1 MNEQRWL
8 LLAFVGAVAITGGC
22 NGPRTQG
29 RAATGLEP
37 QVTSD
42 TQASALRPR
51 VRLETSLGDVVLE
64 LFADQAPA
72 TVLNFV
78 QYVESNF
85 YDGTIFH
92 RVLEDSMIQG
102 GGYTP
107 DMEEKP
113 ATLHPPGTDV
123 WRTGLSHVR
132 GTIAM
137 VRGVGKAGS
146 GTAQFFINVVD
157 NTELDSTGD
166 GRFFSIFGKVV
177 EGMDTIERIRT
188 TPVGPHP
195 KYAAGRSGVVPI
207 KPVVIRSVRL
217 LTRFD
222 AARVKEAAAATRAAV
237 EERLTTRIKEIE
249 KEAGTKAVITE
260 SGLRYV
266 DFIIGKGPSPVPGNM
281 VEFHYRGT
289 LVDGTEFESTY
300 SRGPAIRQVASLIAG
315 LQEGLTTINEGGQ
328 RTLIIPP
335 ELGFG
340 ESGVPGLI
348 PPDSTLIFEIELLAI
363 R

>member
-1 MNEQRWL
+1 M
-8 LLAFVGAVAITGGC
+8 
-22 NGPRTQG
+22 
-29 RAATGLEP
+29 
-37 QVTSD
+37 
-42 TQASALRPR
+42 
-51 VRLETSLGDVVLE
+51 ETSLGDFVLE
-64 LFADQAPA
+64 LFAEQAPA

-113 ATLHPPGTDV
+113 ATLRPPGTDA
-123 WRTGLSHVR
+123 WRSELRHER

-137 VRGVGKAGS
+137 IRGQGKAGS
-146 GTAQFFINVVD
+146 GTAQFFINVAD
-157 NTELDSTGD
+157 KTELDAAGESRLFTVF
-166 GRFFSIFGKVV
+166 GRVA

-195 KYAAGRSGVVPI
+195 KYAAGRSAVVPV

-217 LTRFD
+217 LSRFD
-222 AARVKEAAAATRAAV
+222 AARVKEVAAAARAAV
-237 EERLTTRIKEIE
+237 EQRLAVRVKEIE
-249 KEAGTKAVITE
+249 KEAGTKAVTTE
-260 SGLRYV
+260 SGVQYV
-266 DFIIGKGPSPVPGNM
+266 DFVVGKGPSPLPGDTI
-281 VEFHYRGT
+281 EFHYRGT
-289 LVDGTEFESTY
+289 LVDGTEYESTY
-300 SRGPAIRQVASLIAG
+300 IKGPVLRQVDSLIAG
-315 LQEGLTTINEGGQ
+315 MQEGLKTINEGGR

-335 ELGFG
+335 ELAFG
-340 ESGVPGLI
+340 EGGVPGMI